1 MTQDKLSSSLQKLP
15 QLLRSIERNRWTA
28 YAHFRRLAFLQ
39 LVYIGSGGSGGGDP
53 TDSYGELV
61 LQQEL
66 DQAIDFLQSLLDQ
79 QEQALGGSASDRP
92 GGGGGTEEPCQSD
105 LTYYQAALAAK
116 DFVTAKRYLDAYTEC
131 MQTHSGTPLP
141 GTQNG

>member
-1 MTQDKLSSSLQKLP
+1 VTQDKISSSLQKLP
-15 QLLRSIERNRWTA
+15 QLVRSIERNRWTA

-39 LVYIGSGGSGGGDP
+39 LAYIGSGGSGGGEP

-66 DQAIDFLQSLLDQ
+66 EQATDFLQSLLDQ
-79 QEQALGGSASDRP
+79 QEQALGGSAGNRSGS
-92 GGGGGTEEPCQSD
+92 GGGAEEPCQSD

-116 DFVTAKRYLDAYTEC
+116 DFATANRYLDAYTKC

-141 GTQNG
+141 GIQSR